1 LIYKRFYVKEK
12 QQVVGIQED
21 LALFVMVFISLK
33 LITKTVRMLIPVR
46 CFTCGGL
53 IADKHGEYSNRVK
66 AGEDP
71 AKVMDSLG
79 VKRYCCR
86 RMLISN
92 VDTIYQIIPY
102 YEALRRRM
110 FEIQSDIE

>member
-1 LIYKRFYVKEK
+1 
-12 QQVVGIQED
+12 
-21 LALFVMVFISLK
+21 MVFIMLK
-33 LITKTVRMLIPVR
+33 LKNKTRKRMLIPVR

-53 IADKHGEYSNRVK
+53 VADRQAEYSTRVK

-71 AKVMDSLG
+71 AKIMDSLG
-79 VKRYCCR
+79 LKRYCCR
-86 RMLISN
+86 RMFISN
-92 VDTIYQIIPY
+92 VETIYQIIPY

>member
-1 LIYKRFYVKEK
+1 
-12 QQVVGIQED
+12 
-21 LALFVMVFISLK
+21 MVFIMLK
-33 LITKTVRMLIPVR
+33 LSDKNRREMLIPVR

-53 IADKHGEYSNRVK
+53 IADKQAEYLSRVK

-79 VKRYCCR
+79 LKRYCCR
-86 RMLISN
+86 RMFISS
-92 VDTIYQIIPY
+92 VETIYQIIPY